1 MVAVQPETQM
11 VEPMV
16 ACVTSG
22 FSAPG
27 VSAGLGSPGSQPMAV
42 AFGFVVAAG
51 DGSAG
56 GAVPVAPSSRSTG
69 TDVAAPPGEGV
80 ATGVGARVGVDVG
93 DAVTRATALDPAPG
107 VAEGAGGG
115 EAATTATTSMN
126 TVAAAMTA
134 RTLGVSRRPV
144 SHPSAAYSRSNQS
157 PATR

>member
-56 GAVPVAPSSRSTG
+56 GAVPVAPSSMSSGQAVDDT
-69 TDVAAPPGEGV
+69 AAEGV
-80 ATGVGARVGVDVG
+80 ARVVGVAVGVGAD
-93 DAVTRATALDPAPG
+93 DELARATALEPAPG
-107 VAEGAGGG
+107 DAAGAGVRAADATASTRKRTTT
-115 EAATTATTSMN
+115 AATTAR
-126 TVAAAMTA
+126 A
-134 RTLGVSRRPV
+134 LGVSRCHIGMRSLPPLIPPAGGRP
-144 SHPSAAYSRSNQS
+144 
-157 PATR
+157 